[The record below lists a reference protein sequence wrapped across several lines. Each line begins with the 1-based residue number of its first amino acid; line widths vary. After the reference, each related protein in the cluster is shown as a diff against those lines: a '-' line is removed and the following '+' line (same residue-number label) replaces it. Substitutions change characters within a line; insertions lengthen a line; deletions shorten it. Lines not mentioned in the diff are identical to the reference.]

1 MPLDRKKS
9 VMIVE
14 DDAEARESLAA
25 VLTSEGY
32 SVLLAEHGRAAL
44 EELRKSPSAVC
55 VILLDLFMP
64 VMNGWAFRDEQIRDP
79 ELADIPVVVITADA
93 SAAQRVGKLG
103 VVGTMTKP
111 VDFDRLLAVVN
122 TYC

>member
-1 MPLDRKKS
+1 MHRDKS

-14 DDAEARESLAA
+14 DDLESRESLAA
-25 VLTSEGY
+25 VLESEGY
-32 SVLLAEHGRAAL
+32 SVIRAEHGRAAL
-44 EELRKSPSAVC
+44 DVLRQSPAAVC

-79 ELADIPVVVITADA
+79 ALSDIPVVVITADA
-93 SAAQRVGKLG
+93 AAASRIRKLG
-103 VVGTMTKP
+103 VAAAMSKP
-111 VDFDRLLAVVN
+111 VDFERLLATVD